1 MFTIFNEVYKC
12 NGTNFTN
19 KIKLFKTLQ
28 HMKALRLLI
37 LLTGLF
43 LLSPDSYSQVTSI
56 PEQAK
61 ENFFK
66 QYPDAK
72 NVQWENDVVNV
83 NARFE
88 QDSNK
93 LNAEYNNKGIWKRTF
108 KDWSYDKLGS
118 DVKDGFTKS
127 KYSAMQVLDVKV
139 LYLPGYVIQYR
150 VKVSKNNV
158 ENKFLFFNTEGR
170 LVRTSVAI

>member
-1 MFTIFNEVYKC
+1 M
-12 NGTNFTN
+12 
-19 KIKLFKTLQ
+19 KLI
-28 HMKALRLLI
+28 RLTVLSII
-37 LLTGLF
+37 LLTI
-43 LLSPDSYSQVTSI
+43 SPKGFAQVTSI

-83 NARFE
+83 NVRFE

-93 LNAEYNNKGIWKRTF
+93 MNAEYSNKGIWKRTL
-108 KDWSYDKLGS
+108 KDWSYEKLIT
-118 DVKDGFTKS
+118 DIKEGFTKS
-127 KYSAMQVLDVKV
+127 KYAGMQVLDVKM

-150 VKVSKNNV
+150 IKVAKNEV
-158 ENKFLFFNTEGR
+158 ERKFLFFNTEGR
-170 LVRTSVAI
+170 LVRTTVAIE

>member
-1 MFTIFNEVYKC
+1 MKPIR
-12 NGTNFTN
+12 
-19 KIKLFKTLQ
+19 LFLFL
-28 HMKALRLLI
+28 MI
-37 LLTGLF
+37 LLVISSRGNA
-43 LLSPDSYSQVTSI
+43 QVTSI

-88 QDSNK
+88 QDSSK
-93 LNAEYNNKGIWKRTF
+93 MNAEYSNKGIWKRTL
-108 KDWSYDKLGS
+108 KDWDYDKLTT
-118 DVKDGFTKS
+118 DVKDGFEKS
-127 KYSAMQVLDVKV
+127 KYAGNQVLDVKV

-150 VKVSKNNV
+150 VKVAKNNV
-158 ENKFLFFNTEGR
+158 ERKFLFFNTEGR
-170 LVRTSVAI
+170 LIRTTVAIE

>member
-1 MFTIFNEVYKC
+1 
-12 NGTNFTN
+12 
-19 KIKLFKTLQ
+19 
-28 HMKALRLLI
+28 MKVIRLLTM
-37 LLTGLF
+37 LVSLF
-43 LLSPDSYSQVTSI
+43 LFSPDSHSQVTSI

-93 LNAEYNNKGIWKRTF
+93 MNAEYSNKGIWKRTM
-108 KDWSYDKLGS
+108 KDWTYDKLIM
-118 DVKDGFTKS
+118 DVKEGFTKS
-127 KYSAMQVLDVKV
+127 KYAGMQVLDVKM

-170 LVRTSVAI
+170 LIRTTVAM

>member
-1 MFTIFNEVYKC
+1 MRPIRVIIIC
-12 NGTNFTN
+12 LS
-19 KIKLFKTLQ
+19 LFVS
-28 HMKALRLLI
+28 
-37 LLTGLF
+37 
-43 LLSPDSYSQVTSI
+43 SPQAQAQVTSI

-72 NVQWENDVVNV
+72 NVQWENDLVNV
-83 NARFE
+83 NVRFE

-93 LNAEYNNKGIWKRTF
+93 MNAEYNNKGIWKRTL
-108 KDWSYDKLGS
+108 KDWTYDKLS
-118 DVKDGFTKS
+118 EDVKDGFKKS
-127 KYSAMQVLDVKV
+127 KYAGKQVLDVKV

-150 VKVSKNNV
+150 IKVEKNNV

-170 LVRTSVAI
+170 LIRTTVAI

>member
-1 MFTIFNEVYKC
+1 
-12 NGTNFTN
+12 
-19 KIKLFKTLQ
+19 
-28 HMKALRLLI
+28 MKSI
-37 LLTGLF
+37 LLFAILF
-43 LLSPDSYSQVTSI
+43 TLLAGSSSVNAQVTSI

-66 QYPDAK
+66 QYPDAQ

-93 LNAEYNNKGIWKRTF
+93 MNAEYSNKGIWKRTL
-108 KDWSYDKLGS
+108 KDWEYDKLTT
-118 DVKDGFTKS
+118 DVKDGFEKS
-127 KYSAMQVLDVKV
+127 KYAGNQVLDVKV

-150 VKVSKNNV
+150 VKVAKNNV
-158 ENKFLFFNTEGR
+158 ERKFLFFNTEGR
-170 LVRTSVAI
+170 LIRTTVAIE

>member
-1 MFTIFNEVYKC
+1 
-12 NGTNFTN
+12 
-19 KIKLFKTLQ
+19 
-28 HMKALRLLI
+28 MKVLRLLP
-37 LLTGLF
+37 LL
-43 LLSPDSYSQVTSI
+43 LLLVVSSNSYSQVTSV

-72 NVQWENDVVNV
+72 NVEWENDVVNV

-88 QDSNK
+88 QDGNK
-93 LNAEYNNKGIWKRTF
+93 MNAEYNNKGIWKRTL
-108 KDWSYDKLGS
+108 KDWSFDQLTG
-118 DVKDGFTKS
+118 DVKEGFNKS
-127 KYSAMQVLDVKV
+127 KYAGMQVLDVKV

-150 VKVSKNNV
+150 LKVEKNNV

-170 LVRTSVAI
+170 LVRTTVAI

>member
-1 MFTIFNEVYKC
+1 MKSIR
-12 NGTNFTN
+12 
-19 KIKLFKTLQ
+19 LFPI
-28 HMKALRLLI
+28 LI
-37 LLTGLF
+37 LLLAV
-43 LLSPDSYSQVTSI
+43 SSQSNAQVTSI

-93 LNAEYNNKGIWKRTF
+93 MNAEYSNKGLWKRTL
-108 KDWSYDKLGS
+108 KDWEYDKLTT
-118 DVKDGFTKS
+118 DVKDGFEKS
-127 KYSAMQVLDVKV
+127 KYAGNQVLDVKV

-150 VKVSKNNV
+150 VKVAKNNV
-158 ENKFLFFNTEGR
+158 ERKFLFFNTEGR
-170 LVRTSVAI
+170 LIRTTVAIE

>member
-1 MFTIFNEVYKC
+1 M
-12 NGTNFTN
+12 
-19 KIKLFKTLQ
+19 KLIHLSV
-28 HMKALRLLI
+28 LSVLLLAI
-37 LLTGLF
+37 
-43 LLSPDSYSQVTSI
+43 SPKGFSQVTSI

-83 NARFE
+83 NVRFE

-93 LNAEYNNKGIWKRTF
+93 MNAEYSNKGIWKRTL
-108 KDWSYDKLGS
+108 KDWSYEKVIT
-118 DVKDGFTKS
+118 DVKDGFNKS
-127 KYSAMQVLDVKV
+127 KYAGMQVLDVKM

-150 VKVSKNNV
+150 IKVAKNEV
-158 ENKFLFFNTEGR
+158 ERKFLFFNTEGR
-170 LVRTSVAI
+170 LIRTTVAIE

>member
-1 MFTIFNEVYKC
+1 MKSIR
-12 NGTNFTN
+12 
-19 KIKLFKTLQ
+19 LFPI
-28 HMKALRLLI
+28 LI
-37 LLTGLF
+37 LLLAV
-43 LLSPDSYSQVTSI
+43 SNQSNAQVTSI

-83 NARFE
+83 NVRFE

-93 LNAEYNNKGIWKRTF
+93 MNAEYSNKGIWKRTL
-108 KDWSYDKLGS
+108 KEWSYDKLTA
-118 DVKDGFTKS
+118 DVKDGFIKS
-127 KYSAMQVLDVKV
+127 KYAGKQVLDVKM

-150 VKVSKNNV
+150 LKVAKNDV
-158 ENKFLFFNTEGR
+158 ERKFLFFNTEGR
-170 LVRTSVAI
+170 MIRTTVAIE